1 MKLASIIIFFVAL
14 GLSISNTP
22 NQIEQ
27 IKLAKNK
34 SLMGRK
40 ISINNRKNLMLV
52 GLWNYKK
59 NVTSRDFEIT
69 SAEISFDAHFIRN
82 KNFPYYKKMNL
93 STTIKLKN
101 DTNLEH
107 IIECTHTIK
116 NVNETYELKD
126 LYYEC
131 NLDILKNN
139 LQKLDTLIPKKN
151 FKFYNSTDIYRNV
164 AEGEIDES
172 SFAEETI
179 NYLENQNKTIK
190 YDII

>member
-1 MKLASIIIFFVAL
+1 MKLASIIILVAL

-52 GLWNYKK
+52 GFWNYKENITQGGGK
-59 NVTSRDFEIT
+59 FGVVTS
-69 SAEISFDAHFIRN
+69 AQISFDAHFIRN
-82 KNFPYYKKMNL
+82 KNFPYYNKMNL
-93 STTIKLKN
+93 STTIKLEN
-101 DTNLEH
+101 GT
-107 IIECTHTIK
+107 
-116 NVNETYELKD
+116 
-126 LYYEC
+126 
-131 NLDILKNN
+131 
-139 LQKLDTLIPKKN
+139 N
-151 FKFYNSTDIYRNV
+151 FKFYNSTDIYRNI

-179 NYLENQNKTIK
+179 NFLENQNKTIN
-190 YDII
+190 YDIFYLDEIELSNNEIHLNGNFYLLEYIKNLIQLTYKKQLL